1 MNKPPKSKVSLILFV
16 IAAFFAIGFL
26 IALYQFVQL
35 PGDNR
40 PATLAKISV
49 LEAIRYSGI
58 AALITFVAG
67 YIVQMVT
74 DIRWKLFEGQT
85 NA

>member
-1 MNKPPKSKVSLILFV
+1 MNRPPKSKVALVLFV
-16 IAAFFAIGFL
+16 IAAFFAIGCL
-26 IALYQFVQL
+26 IVLFQFVQL
-35 PGDNR
+35 PGDTR
-40 PATLAKISV
+40 LATIAKISA

-67 YIVQMVT
+67 YIVQMIA
-74 DIRWKLFEGQT
+74 DIRWKLFEGQV

>member
-1 MNKPPKSKVSLILFV
+1 MSKSPKSKVAIALFV
-16 IAAFFAIGFL
+16 FASFFAIGCL

-35 PGDNR
+35 AGDTR
-40 PATLAKISV
+40 PATIAKISV

-58 AALITFVAG
+58 AALITFVTG
-67 YIVQMVT
+67 YIVQMIA
-74 DIRWKLFEGQT
+74 DIRWKLFEGQV